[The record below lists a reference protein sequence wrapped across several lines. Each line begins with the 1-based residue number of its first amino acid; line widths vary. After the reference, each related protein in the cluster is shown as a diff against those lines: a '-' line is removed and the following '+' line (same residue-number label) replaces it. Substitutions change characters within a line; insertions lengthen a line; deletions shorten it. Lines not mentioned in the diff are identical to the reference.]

1 MFRSDQWQVSPVERH
16 GQTRLSPAGP
26 AASQSWRCCA
36 GPDQS
41 LPPVRGRDHRQG
53 PGGQPRA
60 CPGLRPG
67 GGSRWER
74 YLAIVRQT
82 KDDISQFCYLSL
94 GKPIEVHGW
103 DDGLKL
109 GQVSAVDVDLND
121 DPVIFHRGPLVWDAQ
136 TFDSKNVLKKRWLRD
151 RAY

>member
-1 MFRSDQWQVSPVERH
+1 M
-16 GQTRLSPAGP
+16 
-26 AASQSWRCCA
+26 
-36 GPDQS
+36 
-41 LPPVRGRDHRQG
+41 
-53 PGGQPRA
+53 
-60 CPGLRPG
+60 
-67 GGSRWER
+67 
-74 YLAIVRQT
+74 AIVRQT

-136 TFDSKNVLKKRWLRD
+136 TFDSKNVLKKR
-151 RAY
+151 